1 MKIINKIIILFVIA
15 VWIFSIASTEVSASK
30 YGDGGKIEWLNSVWW
45 RYQELTNKKDF
56 WEAATDIW
64 YKILNWA
71 RLVFSGVLIIL
82 IIYAWAQM
90 VMSTGTDDDQL
101 GKSRRAIL
109 YSIVGLIFINF
120 PLEIYQSLYAENKGS
135 NLFIYQEWFKLL
147 LWRILTAIEILIW
160 WLAVFLIVLEWIK
173 LIANGGDEE
182 SLTKARK
189 RLVWVVWALIF
200 LWFIHLW
207 ILFLESWDLNK
218 STWLFQAIWNLALYI
233 AWPIALFFLW
243 LAGYYYIFSNWDES
257 KTKKW
262 KDIIIN
268 TCIWVIILICVY
280 VLLNDLSL
288 LKF

>member
-1 MKIINKIIILFVIA
+1 MKIINKIIILSVITF
-15 VWIFSIASTEVSASK
+15 WIFSITSTEVLASK
-30 YGDGGKIEWLNSVWW
+30 YGDTGKVEWLNSIWW
-45 RYQELTNKKDF
+45 KYQKLTNEKDF
-56 WEAATDIW
+56 WEAATDVW

-71 RLVFSGVLIIL
+71 RLVFSGILIIL

-101 GKSRRAIL
+101 WKSRRAIL

-173 LIANGGDEE
+173 LIANGWDEE
-182 SLTKARK
+182 SFTKARK

-218 STWLFQAIWNLALYI
+218 STGLFQAVWNLALYI
-233 AWPIALFFLW
+233 AWPIALFFLC
-243 LAGYYYIFSNWDES
+243 LAGYYYIFSNWDED
-257 KTKKW
+257 KVKKW
-262 KDIIIN
+262 KNIIIN

>member
-1 MKIINKIIILFVIA
+1 MKIINKIIILFVITFG
-15 VWIFSIASTEVSASK
+15 IFSITSTEVLASK
-30 YGDGGKIEWLNSVWW
+30 YGDTGKVEGLNSIGGK
-45 RYQELTNKKDF
+45 YQKLTNEKDF
-56 WEAATDIW
+56 GEAATDVG

-82 IIYAWAQM
+82 IIYAGAQM

-135 NLFIYQEWFKLL
+135 NLFIYQEGFKLL
-147 LWRILTAIEILIW
+147 LGRILTAIEILIGG
-160 WLAVFLIVLEWIK
+160 LAVFLIVLEGIK

-182 SLTKARK
+182 SFTKARK
-189 RLVWVVWALIF
+189 RLVWVVGALIF
-200 LWFIHLW
+200 LGFIHLW
-207 ILFLESWDLNK
+207 ILFLESGDLNK
-218 STWLFQAIWNLALYI
+218 STGLFQAVGNLALYI
-233 AWPIALFFLW
+233 AGPIALFFLC
-243 LAGYYYIFSNWDES
+243 LAGYYYIFSNGDED
-257 KTKKW
+257 KVKKG
-262 KDIIIN
+262 KNIIIN
-268 TCIWVIILICVY
+268 TCIGVIILICVY

>member
-15 VWIFSIASTEVSASK
+15 FWIFSIASTEVSASK

-200 LWFIHLW
+200 LWFIQIYLIIPSYMKFSFVYCLTYCSIFPLTCR
-207 ILFLESWDLNK
+207 IL
-218 STWLFQAIWNLALYI
+218 LYI
-233 AWPIALFFLW
+233 FKLRWIKNKKMKR
-243 LAGYYYIFSNWDES
+243 YYYKYLYLSDNSYMCICTS
-257 KTKKW
+257 KW
-262 KDIIIN
+262 P
-268 TCIWVIILICVY
+268 
-280 VLLNDLSL
+280 
-288 LKF
+288 